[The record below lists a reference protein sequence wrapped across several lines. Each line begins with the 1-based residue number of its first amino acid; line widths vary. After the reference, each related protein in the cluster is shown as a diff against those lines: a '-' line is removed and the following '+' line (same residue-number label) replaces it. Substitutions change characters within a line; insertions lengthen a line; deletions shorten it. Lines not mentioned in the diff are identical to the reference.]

1 MRNLTGGDDDSE
13 KADQWNVH
21 ADMKITSDSP
31 KKHYGEARMEQ
42 PEVHIKNEPKFID
55 HHTPHHYPM
64 VGGGYGCNDGF
75 GFGGGAGGGLLLG
88 ALLGRGLFNHGDGYG
103 HHGGDHNCE
112 RAVFDAS
119 ILSKLG
125 TIEGQVPLVGAQTQ
139 TAIATSTGLINTN
152 ALQVA
157 LSNQQ
162 QISATAFANQAQLS
176 GVKDAVQTGTF
187 ATAIG
192 IRDDGDKTRALITA
206 NENAALNRQL
216 GVLETTLL
224 LERHRNNGL
233 VDHNSL
239 VIQNTNTANALQQQQ
254 QQQGFQVS
262 RLLDMIHCCDQNI
275 RATNQ
280 AINIGSGAQVATP
293 NNTSTNNRVN

>member
-1 MRNLTGGDDDSE
+1 MRNLMGEEDDVYRIECEVS
-13 KADQWNVH
+13 Q
-21 ADMKITSDSP
+21 P
-31 KKHYGEARMEQ
+31 KVSATPEQ
-42 PEVHIKNEPKFID
+42 PVNKGDPMEHPYVKIENEPKFID
-55 HHTPHHYPM
+55 HAPHH
-64 VGGGYGCNDGF
+64 GGYGGGDGLL
-75 GFGGGAGGGLLLG
+75 GGSGGGVLLG
-88 ALLGRGLFNHGDGYG
+88 ALLGGRLFNHGDNNN
-103 HHGGDHNCE
+103 HGNCE

-125 TIEGQVPLVGAQTQ
+125 TIEGEVPLVGAQTQ
-139 TAIATSTGLINTN
+139 TSIAASTGLINNTSLQI
-152 ALQVA
+152 ALGQA
-157 LSNQQ
+157 Q
-162 QISATAFANQAQLS
+162 SATTLALATQAQIS
-176 GVKDAVQTGTF
+176 GVKDSVQNGTF

-206 NENAALNRQL
+206 NENAVLNRQL

-224 LERHRNNGL
+224 LERANHGRA
-233 VDHNSL
+233 VDTHSL

-262 RLLDMIHCCDQNI
+262 RLFDMIHCCDQNI

-293 NNTSTNNRVN
+293 QNTSTNNRVNG

>member
-1 MRNLTGGDDDSE
+1 MRDLTGNESGENTGIHHKPGPVYRPPVQPNED
-13 KADQWNVH
+13 
-21 ADMKITSDSP
+21 P
-31 KKHYGEARMEQ
+31 KMEY
-42 PEVHIKNEPKFID
+42 PVKNEIEIKGG
-55 HHTPHHYPM
+55 HHPGHMPNY
-64 VGGGYGCNDGF
+64 GGGCGDGF
-75 GFGGGAGGGLLLG
+75 GLGGGGIAGGLLLG
-88 ALLGRGLFNHGDGYG
+88 ALLGRGGFGGRNDNDG
-103 HHGGDHNCE
+103 GGGHNCE

-125 TIEGQVPLVGAQTQ
+125 TIEGQVPLVGSQTQ
-139 TAIATSTGLINTN
+139 TAVATSTGLINTN
-152 ALQVA
+152 ALQIA
-157 LSNQQ
+157 LSSQQ
-162 QISATAFANQAQLS
+162 QLSAVAFATQAQLA

-206 NENAALNRQL
+206 NESAMLNRQL

-224 LERHRNNGL
+224 LERQRNGQL
-233 VDHNSL
+233 TDSHSL

-262 RLLDMIHCCDQNI
+262 RLFDMMHCCDQNI

-293 NNTSTNNRVN
+293 ANTSTNNRVN